1 MFLRK
6 KYKQCK
12 EDVVND
18 VISSGVQTCIL
29 KIDLKSVSKIK
40 DHFIYEVC
48 YLDEGELKNVPIVAT
63 SILGVIKSIE
73 PYINKGI
80 SEQQTEFLLGSE
92 EAVASRMDSKTYSPA
107 LIGSR
112 GFVSSSTT
120 RVSEK

>member
-18 VISSGVQTCIL
+18 VISSRVQTCIL

>member
-12 EDVVND
+12 EYVVND
-18 VISSGVQTCIL
+18 VISEGVQTCIL

-63 SILGVIKSIE
+63 SKLGVTKSIE

>member
-1 MFLRK
+1 MLLRK

-48 YLDEGELKNVPIVAT
+48 YLDQEELKNVPIVAT

>member
-18 VISSGVQTCIL
+18 VISEGVQTCIL

-63 SILGVIKSIE
+63 SILGVTKSIE

-80 SEQQTEFLLGSE
+80 SEQKTWFLVGSE
-92 EAVASRMDSKTYSPA
+92 EAVASRKKNKTG
-107 LIGSR
+107 LGL
-112 GFVSSSTT
+112 
-120 RVSEK
+120 

>member
-92 EAVASRMDSKTYSPA
+92 EAVSSRMDSKTYKPA

>member
-18 VISSGVQTCIL
+18 VISEGVQTCIL

-63 SILGVIKSIE
+63 SILGVTKSIE

>member
-12 EDVVND
+12 QDVVND
-18 VISSGVQTCIL
+18 VISEGVQTCIL

-63 SILGVIKSIE
+63 SILGVTKSIE

>member
-18 VISSGVQTCIL
+18 VISEGVQTCIL

-63 SILGVIKSIE
+63 SILGVTKSIE
-73 PYINKGI
+73 PFINKGI